1 MSRRQKQ
8 AMVCAS
14 SILATVRLPDLRLHH
29 RSVVI
34 LAQKLSRP
42 RDSIPQGA
50 GSPAAAKAAYRFIE
64 NPRVNAPMLWDPI
77 HDYGAKGLK
86 DLELVLSV
94 QDTTALMFPT
104 LEATTGLGTLSRQKE
119 EALLMHSALGLR
131 PDGHVVGL
139 LHNEVWARP
148 VEEFGKA
155 ATRKTRP
162 IDQKESAKWLR
173 GIRRVSELRD
183 RFGPHTQMVHI
194 FDREGDIHE
203 VFQEILDRGHQAVI
217 RYSVDR
223 NVDGAYQT
231 TRRTVAARPVL
242 KRLRITVPRKKGQP
256 KRRAKVVLRS
266 AEVTLRPPKNHRG
279 RRPLTL
285 GVVWVHEPR
294 PPKGV
299 EPLDWL
305 LWTTLPVK
313 TAPQCNR
320 VVKYYKLR
328 WRIED
333 FHKVLKGG
341 CKIERTQL
349 KTAARIEVL
358 LALSCAVAV
367 FLLQLTHWARTE
379 PEAPCTLVLSED
391 QWRVLWECTH
401 RKSAPAGL
409 RPPTM
414 REAVLMIG
422 RLGGH
427 LGRKCDG
434 MPGTKTLWLG
444 WRDLQLL
451 VGYAQIK
458 T

>member
-1 MSRRQKQ
+1 M
-8 AMVCAS
+8 
-14 SILATVRLPDLRLHH
+14 LATGKLPDQRLHH
-29 RSVVI
+29 RAVVF
-34 LAQKLSRP
+34 LGQKLSRP

-50 GSPAAAKAAYRFIE
+50 GSPAAAKAAYRFVE
-64 NPRVNAPMLWDPI
+64 NPRVNAPMLWDPL
-77 HDYGAKGLK
+77 HDYGAGGLKGLK
-86 DLELVLSV
+86 LVLSV

-104 LEATTGLGTLSRQKE
+104 LEATTGLGTVSRKKE
-119 EALLMHSALGLR
+119 EALLMHSALAVR
-131 PDGHVVGL
+131 PDGHVLGL
-139 LHNEVWARP
+139 MHNEVWARP
-148 VEEFGKA
+148 IDEFGKA
-155 ATRKTRP
+155 KRRKTRS
-162 IDQKESAKWLR
+162 INEKESAKWLR
-173 GIRRVSELRD
+173 GIEHVSDLRD
-183 RFGPHTQMVHI
+183 RISADTQLLHV

-203 VFQEILDRGHQAVI
+203 VFQEITDRGQEAVI
-217 RYSVDR
+217 RLSVDR
-223 NVDGAYQT
+223 KVDDEHEA
-231 TRRTVAARPVL
+231 TRRAVAAAPVL
-242 KRLRITVPRKKGQP
+242 KRLQIAVPRSKGQP
-256 KRRAKVVLRS
+256 KRTAKVVLRS
-266 AEVTLRPPKNHRG
+266 AEVTLRPSKSHPE
-279 RRPLTL
+279 RRPVTL

-299 EPLDWL
+299 DALDWL
-305 LWTTLPVK
+305 LWTTLPVT
-313 TAPQCNR
+313 TAQQCNR

-333 FHKVLKGG
+333 FHKVLKSG
-341 CKIERTQL
+341 CQIERTQL

-379 PEAPCTLVLSED
+379 PNAPCTLVLSDD

-401 RKSAPAGL
+401 KQRAPAGL

-414 REAVLMIG
+414 REAVRMIG

-451 VGYAQIK
+451 VEYAQI
-458 T
+458 TT

>member
-8 AMVCAS
+8 AIVCAS
-14 SILATVRLPDLRLHH
+14 SILATARFPDLRLHH
-29 RSVVI
+29 RAAMF
-34 LAQKLSRP
+34 LGQKLGRP

-77 HDYGAKGLK
+77 HDYGASGLK
-86 DLELVLSV
+86 DLRLVLSV

-104 LEATTGLGTLSRQKE
+104 LEATTGLGTISHKKE
-119 EALLMHSALGLR
+119 EALLMHSALAVR
-131 PDGHVVGL
+131 PDGHVLGL

-148 VEEFGKA
+148 IEQFGKA
-155 ATRKTRP
+155 ESRKTRS
-162 IDQKESAKWLR
+162 INEKESAKWLR
-173 GIRRVSELRD
+173 GIEGVSELRD
-183 RFGPHTQMVHI
+183 RLSPHTQLLHL

-203 VFQEILDRGHQAVI
+203 VFQEVIDRGQEAVI
-217 RYSVDR
+217 RHSVDR
-223 NVDGAYQT
+223 NVDGEHET
-231 TRRTVAARPVL
+231 TRRTVAAEPVL
-242 KRLRITVPRKKGQP
+242 KRLKLVVPRKKGQP
-256 KRRAKVVLRS
+256 KRTAKVVVRS
-266 AEVTLRPPKNHRG
+266 TEVTLRPPKKHPG

-285 GVVWVHEPR
+285 GIVWVHEPR

-299 EPLDWL
+299 EALDWL
-305 LWTTLPVK
+305 LWTTLPVR
-313 TAPQCNR
+313 TAQQCNR

-333 FHKVLKGG
+333 FHKVLKSG

-349 KTAARIEVL
+349 KSAARIQVL

-379 PEAPCTLVLSED
+379 PDAPCTLVLSDD
-391 QWRVLWECTH
+391 QWRVLWEYTH
-401 RKSAPAGL
+401 KQPVPPGL
-409 RPPTM
+409 CAPTM
-414 REAVLMIG
+414 REAVRMIG

-451 VGYAQIK
+451 VEYAQIR